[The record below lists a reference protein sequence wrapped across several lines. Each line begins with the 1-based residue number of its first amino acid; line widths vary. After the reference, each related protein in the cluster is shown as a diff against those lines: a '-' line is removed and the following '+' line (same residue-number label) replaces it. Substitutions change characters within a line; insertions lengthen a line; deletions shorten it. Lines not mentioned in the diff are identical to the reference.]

1 MKLLIG
7 GKTRNIY
14 KRKDG
19 SAYYK
24 SGGQQV
30 DITHM
35 FKKKGGGLKKKYIKG
50 GTIEQEF
57 NDLKQKCIELHKRL
71 TELHDELKDHRFSND
86 KDINFKIKSLEFTK
100 KILTDYYEGD
110 EKLKKLASEIN
121 KLYKSYKSGGD
132 YPLPNYK
139 SLMEKLEPVSGEIES
154 LATSGD
160 SSIKK
165 ELESIVQFFDQ
176 EKSKRDFVKFNKNI
190 KEILK
195 RLIFFEEAIKEI
207 NKIGGVVLEEDL
219 PSDTDEEEEEKQIN
233 KDGIKS
239 ITFEPIKINS
249 KETDNKK
256 ALKQICCLALYG
268 LAAGMTDML
277 NVNLETSENKDKIK
291 VLNKIK
297 DTQQFIKHLKQSY
310 NTLSIDKNP
319 TVEDINTEIK
329 PFGFLNYNEGDGV
342 FVTRAYI
349 LNKILQC
356 FEGKDYIASN
366 KKSIVKSKIG
376 KLLLL
381 NGKNTLINP
390 ETGIMNSTKDEDLS
404 QLFNNIHTIVKLTN
418 VGSDDKIDISFSNL
432 YYVLFSEEDIG
443 SSQTETE
450 AKQTETA
457 TKFDALAEKPR
468 AERKEEIRK
477 TLANPEIPST
487 AEANQRDEH
496 LDRLKQMDEVM
507 NNQKRRDEAILNQKI
522 EVRKKRKE
530 EIRKTLANQI
540 DERPST
546 SEEELTELTERNNA

>member
-71 TELHDELKDHRFSND
+71 KELHDELKDHRFTND
-86 KDINFKIKSLEFTK
+86 TDSNFKIKSLEFTR
-100 KILTDYYEGD
+100 KILKDYYEGD

-139 SLMEKLEPVSGEIES
+139 SLMEKLETVSDEIES

-165 ELESIVQFFDQ
+165 ELESIVEFFDQ
-176 EKSKRDFVKFNKNI
+176 EKSKRDFVKFNENK
-190 KEILK
+190 KDILK
-195 RLIFFEEAIKEI
+195 RLKFFEKAIEEI
-207 NKIGGVVLEEDL
+207 NKIGGVVEEETLSEIEKKDDITNTQNRTFTLEEDD
-219 PSDTDEEEEEKQIN
+219 PDEEQKLPQEDQ
-233 KDGIKS
+233 DGIKS

-249 KETDNKK
+249 KETNNKK

-277 NVNLETSENKDKIK
+277 KVNLETSENKDKIK

-297 DTQQFIKHLKQSY
+297 DKEEFINHLFLLNLTKQSY
-310 NTLSIDKNP
+310 NTLSIYKNP
-319 TVEDINTEIK
+319 TVEDINRVIK
-329 PFGFLNYNEGDGV
+329 PFGFLNYNEGHGDGV

-356 FEGKDYIASN
+356 FEGEDYIASS
-366 KKSIVKSKIG
+366 KSSVKPKLG
-376 KLLLL
+376 KLLL
-381 NGKNTLINP
+381 NGKKILIDP
-390 ETGIMNSTKDEDLS
+390 KTGIMKSINDKDLS

-418 VGSDDKIDISFSNL
+418 VGSDDKINISLSNL

-443 SSQTETE
+443 SSQTVINPN
-450 AKQTETA
+450 
-457 TKFDALAEKPR
+457 FDASVENLR
-468 AERKEEIRK
+468 AER
-477 TLANPEIPST
+477 
-487 AEANQRDEH
+487 
-496 LDRLKQMDEVM
+496 
-507 NNQKRRDEAILNQKI
+507 RRISQS
-522 EVRKKRKE
+522 
-530 EIRKTLANQI
+530 ANQI
-540 DERPST
+540 KETPFDRKKAWKEKN
-546 SEEELTELTERNNA
+546 EKKE